1 MQIKYYAAALFSFI
15 VWGTF
20 SLVLRPL
27 SAYASLDILLYRV
40 LFALGAILLVSI
52 LIRPAVT
59 KANVKVIRE
68 LPHREK
74 LGVFF
79 HALCSALALALNW
92 FLFIY
97 VMNNVSVNATSLA
110 YLICPIITTVL
121 ASVFLKEKLNTGQWS
136 AVGLSILACLM
147 LAYGHFMDMLY
158 SVVIASSYAVYLV
171 LQKRNNRL
179 DKFFTL
185 NLHMLI
191 STILLLP
198 IFYILPSDV
207 VHGTDFYVYVLLI
220 AVLFTIIPLFLNMY
234 ALKGLDSSVVGILL
248 YINPTIAFLLAIFY
262 FKEAINGVQIVA
274 YGLIFLA
281 VIIFNVAYIRSY
293 RALKKEETLT
303 V

>member
-40 LFALGAILLVSI
+40 LFALGAIVLISLI
-52 LIRPAVT
+52 IRPKVT
-59 KANVKVIRE
+59 KANIRLIWKLPIQEKGKVF
-68 LPHREK
+68 L
-74 LGVFF
+74 
-79 HALCSALALALNW
+79 HALCSALMLALNW

-121 ASVFLKEKLNTGQWS
+121 ASLFLREKLNRGQWL
-136 AVGLSILACLM
+136 AVGLSITACLM
-147 LAYGHFMDMLY
+147 LSYGHFIDMIY
-158 SVVIASSYAVYLV
+158 SVVIAFSYATYLV
-171 LQKRNNRL
+171 LQKGNNRL

-185 NLHMLI
+185 SLHMALC
-191 STILLLP
+191 TVLLAPIL
-198 IFYILPSDV
+198 YILPNDT

-248 YINPTIAFLLAIFY
+248 YINPSIAFLLAVFY
-262 FKEAINGVQIVA
+262 FKEAINGVQIIA
-274 YGLIFLA
+274 YALIFLA
-281 VIIFNVAYIRSY
+281 VVIFNIAYIQSY
-293 RALKKEETLT
+293 RKLRTQEPINI
-303 V
+303 